1 MKKKTNNNTMPKI
14 IMMGMIN
21 KNVKK
26 PEKIDSINSINLK

>member
-1 MKKKTNNNTMPKI
+1 MKKKTNNNKMPKI

-26 PEKIDSINSINLK
+26 PEKIESMNSINLK